1 MFFTKHP
8 SRRLLL
14 TKLGKIL
21 FLRWGKFLSPV
32 QAQYSLLQAE
42 SRHSIGEPQLEVP
55 PLNLAPAVTSLPA
68 KNVRTPNETVNNNV
82 APPNF
87 IQSKQRW
94 LLVPHTGG
102 GRPLLAVQLAKKPVR
117 QGVQPQLDKSVAVKE
132 SFTTVQDWLLRSL
145 TQARI
150 CLFLAKHSFRRQVVR
165 RTGIS
170 RRGLLCKAP
179 EGTGRLRKVLVG
191 ALWIPKRALTPLS
204 W

>member
-1 MFFTKHP
+1 M
-8 SRRLLL
+8 
-14 TKLGKIL
+14 GKVPFPCPGPI
-21 FLRWGKFLSPV
+21 FIVTGGV
-32 QAQYSLLQAE
+32 QAQYRRSPVGGA
-42 SRHSIGEPQLEVP
+42 
-55 PLNLAPAVTSLPA
+55 PLNLAPAVISLPA

-82 APPNF
+82 APPTSSNPNKGGCLSHTLGAAHLF
-87 IQSKQRW
+87 GQSNW
-94 LLVPHTGG
+94 LRSPS
-102 GRPLLAVQLAKKPVR
+102 
-117 QGVQPQLDKSVAVKE
+117 DKASSHSWTSQWQWKE